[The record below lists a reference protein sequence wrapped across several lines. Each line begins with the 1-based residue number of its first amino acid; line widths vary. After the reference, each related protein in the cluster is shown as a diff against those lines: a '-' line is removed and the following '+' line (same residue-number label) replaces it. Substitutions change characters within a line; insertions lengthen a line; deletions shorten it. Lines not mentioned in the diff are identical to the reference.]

1 MRVSVRAYNHED
13 GETMNDIKSEIKSGA
28 SSMKWMGVLTF
39 ILGILA
45 MTMPYVTGESVLT
58 LIGILVMAG
67 GIMRMIWAFK
77 AGSLGKGIL
86 VFLIGVLTLLAGF
99 WIITEPF
106 IAAGAL
112 TIVLSVYFFADGIA
126 EIMAA
131 FSLTEGKGLALIE
144 AMAAGRP
151 ALGTPIGGIKEVIKD
166 QRNGWLASAASSS
179 TSSPSRSSGPSRPS
193 PRTVALRVSTRT

>member
-28 SSMKWMGVLTF
+28 SSMKWMGVLTIIF
-39 ILGILA
+39 GILA
-45 MTMPYVTGESVLT
+45 MVMPFVTGESVLT
-58 LIGILVMAG
+58 VIGILVMAG

-86 VFLIGVLTLLAGF
+86 VFVIGGLTLLAGF

-112 TIVLSVYFFADGIA
+112 TIVLSVYFFVDGFA

-131 FSLTEGKGLALIE
+131 FSLTEGKGWLIFDGVVTIVLGALLLMGFPFSGPLAVGVL
-144 AMAAGRP
+144 
-151 ALGTPIGGIKEVIKD
+151 LGIKLL
-166 QRNGWLASAASSS
+166 LAGITMLTLGSAAKQA
-179 TSSPSRSSGPSRPS
+179 
-193 PRTVALRVSTRT
+193 VQ